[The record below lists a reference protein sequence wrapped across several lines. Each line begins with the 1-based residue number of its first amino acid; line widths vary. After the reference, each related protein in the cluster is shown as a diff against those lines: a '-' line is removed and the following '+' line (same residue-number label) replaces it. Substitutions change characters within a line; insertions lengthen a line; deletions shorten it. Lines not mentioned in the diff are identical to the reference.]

1 MPVFLYTAMDAKGQ
15 EQKGKKEAA
24 NEEEVQSFLK
34 NQGLFPT
41 SIKNADKSQEK
52 KKAKGGAQKSS
63 GLSMNISLGPAVMK
77 TKEITLF
84 TRQMAILLD
93 AGLPLI
99 RSLKTLARQA
109 KSPVVRKIIE
119 ETATAVE

>member
-1 MPVFLYTAMDAKGQ
+1 MPIFIYTAMDAMGK
-15 EQKGKKEAA
+15 EQKGKREAA
-24 NEEEVQSFLK
+24 NEEEVRSFLK

-41 SIKNADKSQEK
+41 SIKNTDKSQDK
-52 KKAKGGAQKSS
+52 KKSKTAQKSS
-63 GLSMNISLGPAVMK
+63 GFNINLGPTVMK

-99 RSLKTLARQA
+99 RSLKTLAII
-109 KSPVVRKIIE
+109 KYKRKNYD
-119 ETATAVE
+119 